1 MDKIFVDKLSKPVY
15 NTIAV
20 YDEDVVFVA
29 ETWQYSYQILVQWLR
44 GFTVPSPKGVLHE
57 KQ

>member
-29 ETWQYSYQILVQWLR
+29 ETWQ
-44 GFTVPSPKGVLHE
+44 
-57 KQ
+57 